1 MNPQKSNTMKK
12 LFAILIL
19 LALAISAS
27 AQIYDFSAV
36 CETGQTLYYHITDNT
51 NFEVALTK
59 PWFQWNP
66 TGDLIIPET
75 VEYQGE
81 L

>member
-1 MNPQKSNTMKK
+1 MNPQKSNAMKK
-12 LFAILIL
+12 LYAILIL

-51 NFEVALTK
+51 NF
-59 PWFQWNP
+59 
-66 TGDLIIPET
+66 
-75 VEYQGE
+75 
-81 L
+81 